1 MLGLLQVLN
10 PYGPELL
17 LILRIVT
24 GAGLAIHGYPLA
36 KGGRVK
42 AGQMMKS
49 MGIPPFTADLSAVLM
64 FLGGIFLVIGL
75 LTPLVGLF
83 FVILFGSI
91 ILMKMSKMH
100 AKFISTE
107 PGKQTYEIDVLYLLL
122 ALIFLVLG
130 AGPYSLDHLL
140 GL

>member
-1 MLGLLQVLN
+1 MEVLN

-24 GAGLAIHGYPLA
+24 GAGLVIHGYAIA
-36 KGGRVK
+36 KGGRVQ
-42 AGQMMKS
+42 AGQSMKN
-49 MGIPPFTADLSAVLM
+49 MGIPPFTADLATVLM

-83 FVILFGSI
+83 FVIQFGAI
-91 ILMKMSKMH
+91 ILMKISKMH
-100 AKFISTE
+100 TKFISTE
-107 PGKQTYEIDVLYLLL
+107 QGKPTYEIDVLYLLL
-122 ALIFLVLG
+122 ALVFLVLG